1 MGLGGEAAPD
11 TQQRL
16 GTDGRQRRRREAH
29 ERLALRRVHAFT
41 ALLQL
46 AQRLSGGA
54 KDAVRGQTFR
64 QVGGDLLHLR
74 IGFFGEQQG
83 ARLQEQ
89 QLAADHQKVGE
100 QLGVQGRLRVDVRQV
115 LIGDLRQTDLRD
127 GQPALLDQQQQ

>member
-1 MGLGGEAAPD
+1 M
-11 TQQRL
+11 
-16 GTDGRQRRRREAH
+16 
-29 ERLALRRVHAFT
+29 
-41 ALLQL
+41 
-46 AQRLSGGA
+46 
-54 KDAVRGQTFR
+54 
-64 QVGGDLLHLR
+64 LHLR

-89 QLAADHQKVGE
+89 QLAADHQKVSE